1 MGFDVGVIWFIK
13 ENVFRINSP
22 DSLRAQN
29 CTQVLITVIV
39 RVMSLRRHKNLNRQE
54 P

>member
-1 MGFDVGVIWFIK
+1 MGFDVAVVWFII
-13 ENVFRINSP
+13 ENVFKMNSP

-39 RVMSLRRHKNLNRQE
+39 RASSFEKT
-54 P
+54 

>member
-39 RVMSLRRHKNLNRQE
+39 RASSFEKT
-54 P
+54 